1 MPSYNRFVRFAAP
14 GVFERTRAR
23 VVGRIVE
30 IAAAPGCLAEGS
42 VCTPNCHASST
53 WPALAGRGLS
63 SDLCVMD
70 KRILA
75 ARAAQA
81 WTAMSNPGGETSFVF
96 LHEFIETV
104 LSLDADTHPHTF
116 AAQDVAAIE
125 ASWRYVGPEYCWA
138 GGFLLRLRD
147 GRRAYLATECAPAGT
162 GRAADHS
169 RSKCWRRTR
178 PTTSVTPLQPT
189 AWAHHTGV

>member
-1 MPSYNRFVRFAAP
+1 
-14 GVFERTRAR
+14 
-23 VVGRIVE
+23 
-30 IAAAPGCLAEGS
+30 
-42 VCTPNCHASST
+42 
-53 WPALAGRGLS
+53 
-63 SDLCVMD
+63 MD

-75 ARAAQA
+75 AQAAQA

-104 LSLDADTHPHTF
+104 LSLDVDTHPHSF

-147 GRRAYLATECAPAGT
+147 GRRAYLATECAPGGDWESSGSLKIEMVAKD
-162 GRAADHS
+162 APYH
-169 RSKCWRRTR
+169 
-178 PTTSVTPLQPT
+178 SVTPLQPT
-189 AWAHHTGV
+189 AWHTIPVSEPLA